1 MPEGDTVWLTA
12 RRLNT
17 ALAGRRLTR
26 AEFRVPALATTELTG
41 MTVRA
46 VVSRGKHLL
55 TRLDS
60 GLTLRSHL
68 RMDGSWRLVRTG
80 RRWSGGPAYGVR
92 AVLGNLEWECVG
104 YRVHDLAVVPTDRED
119 ELVGHLGPDLLGA
132 DWDPEEAVRRLLA
145 DPGREIGAALLDQ
158 RTLAGI
164 GNMYKA
170 ELLFL
175 RGVHP
180 FTATGAVVDLP
191 ALVDLAHR
199 VLYRNKDAPE
209 QSTTGSNRRGEN
221 FWVYL
226 RTGQPCRRC
235 GTAILGADQGA
246 PPYQR
251 PTFWCPDC
259 QPAADDSV
267 FCSTPIN

>member
-12 RRLNT
+12 KRLNT
-17 ALAGRRLTR
+17 ALSGRALTR
-26 AEFRVPALATTELTG
+26 AELRVPALSTTELTG
-41 MTVRA
+41 MTVQA

-68 RMDGSWRLVRTG
+68 RMDGSWRIVRPG
-80 RRWSGGPAYGVR
+80 RRWSGGPAYAVR
-92 AVLGNLEWECVG
+92 AVLGNPEWQCVG
-104 YRVHDLAVVPTDRED
+104 YRVHDLAVVRTDREND
-119 ELVGHLGPDLLGA
+119 LVGHLGPDLLGP
-132 DWDPEEAVRRLLA
+132 DWDAAEAVRRLLA
-145 DPGREIGAALLDQ
+145 EPQREVGEALLDQ

-180 FTATGAVVDLP
+180 FTPTGSVTDLP
-191 ALVDLAHR
+191 GLVDLAQRILH
-199 VLYRNKDAPE
+199 RNKDAPE
-209 QSTTGSNRRGEN
+209 QTTTGSNRRGEN
-221 FWVYL
+221 YWVYL

-235 GTAILGADQGA
+235 GSTVVGADQGA

-251 PTFWCPDC
+251 PVSWCPNC
-259 QPAADDSV
+259 QPAH
-267 FCSTPIN
+267 

>member
-12 RRLNT
+12 RRLDT
-17 ALAGRRLTR
+17 ALAGRTLTR
-26 AEFRVPALATTELTG
+26 AELRVPQLATTELAG
-41 MTVRA
+41 MAVTT

-68 RMDGSWRLVRTG
+68 RMDGSWRIVRTG
-80 RRWSGGPAYGVR
+80 RRWTGGPAYAAR
-92 AVLGNLEWECVG
+92 AVLGNTEWECVG
-104 YRVHDLAVVPTDRED
+104 YRVHDLTLVPTEREG
-119 ELVGHLGPDLLGA
+119 ELVNHLGPDLLGP
-132 DWDPEEAVRRLLA
+132 DWDAPEAVRRLLA
-145 DPGREIGAALLDQ
+145 EPDREIGQALLDQ

-180 FTATGAVVDLP
+180 WTPSGAVADLP

-199 VLYRNKDAPE
+199 VLHQNKNAPE

-221 FWVYL
+221 YWVYL
-226 RTGQPCRRC
+226 RAGQPCLRC
-235 GTAILGADQGA
+235 GTPVAGADQGA
-246 PPYQR
+246 APYQR
-251 PTFWCPDC
+251 PAYWCPSC
-259 QPAADDSV
+259 QPAVENAEPRVS
-267 FCSTPIN
+267 

>member
-17 ALAGRRLTR
+17 ALADR
-26 AEFRVPALATTELTG
+26 ALSRADLRVPALATTDLTG

-68 RMDGSWRLVRTG
+68 RMDGSWRIVRTG
-80 RRWSGGPAYGVR
+80 RPWSGGPAYAVR
-92 AVLGNLEWECVG
+92 AVLGNPEWECVG
-104 YRVHDLAVVPTDRED
+104 YRVHDLAVVPTDREA
-119 ELVGHLGPDLLGA
+119 ELVGHLGPDLLGP
-132 DWDPEEAVRRLLA
+132 DWDAGEAVRRLLL
-145 DPGREIGAALLDQ
+145 DPAREIGQALLDQ

-180 FTATGAVVDLP
+180 FTPTGTVGDLP
-191 ALVDLAHR
+191 GLVDLAHR
-199 VLYRNKDAPE
+199 MLSRNKDAPE

-226 RTGQPCRRC
+226 RTGRPCLRC
-235 GTAILGADQGA
+235 GTAIVSADQGV

-251 PTFWCPDC
+251 PAFWCPTC
-259 QPAADDSV
+259 QPVAEVAARPS
-267 FCSTPIN
+267 S